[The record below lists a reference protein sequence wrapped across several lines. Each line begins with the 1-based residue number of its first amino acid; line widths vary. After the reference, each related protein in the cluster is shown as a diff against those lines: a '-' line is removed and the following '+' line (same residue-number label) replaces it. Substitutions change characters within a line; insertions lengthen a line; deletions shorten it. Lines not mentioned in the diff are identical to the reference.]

1 LPMAGEP
8 EATGSDYNWA
18 IQEAK
23 DLLRLID
30 EKNGVSVEKGDN
42 E

>member
-1 LPMAGEP
+1 MQ
-8 EATGSDYNWA
+8 WA

-30 EKNGVSVEKGDN
+30 KANGVKTIKGGY